1 MCYATA
7 VRARSREA
15 GFPVFNAKR
24 AAGLLHLQSGAVVHV
39 DGPSGGF
46 PVLFLHGM
54 GGGAWSWK
62 PQRDVF
68 SESYRVFV
76 WEARGHGSAARV
88 DDAGVDDYYADAR
101 EALAAVLDDARRP
114 AVLVGHSLGGLLATR
129 LACEVAAGEAGL
141 FLIEP
146 GYELFGKT
154 PLAAA
159 APLLGPLA
167 GAFYRVA
174 LRGAFARTFANQA
187 RMEEAWPD
195 QAAQVPFEYP
205 RFFREAFAGAKG
217 FQGLDF
223 AKDIHDPTFLLE
235 GSRVPRTLRR
245 GIGRLA
251 KTLRE
256 HLGEDFHHETIPGGH
271 YLQLDAPETV
281 NGLLR
286 RFLEKRR

>member
-7 VRARSREA
+7 VRAHSFEA
-15 GFPVFNAKR
+15 GFPVFVRNVHD
-24 AAGLLHLQSGAVVHV
+24 GLLQLRSGGVVHV
-39 DGPSGGF
+39 HGPSDGF

-76 WEARGHGSAARV
+76 WEARGHGNAARV
-88 DDAGVDDYYADAR
+88 DDAGVEDYYADAR

-114 AVLVGHSLGGLLATR
+114 AVLVGHSLGGLLAMR
-129 LACEVAAGEAGL
+129 LACDVAAGEAGL

-146 GYELFGKT
+146 GYEIFGKT
-154 PLAAA
+154 ALAFA
-159 APLLGPLA
+159 APLLGPLT
-167 GAFYRVA
+167 GALARA
-174 LRGAFARTFANQA
+174 TLRSSFARAFENRT

-195 QAAQVPFEYP
+195 QAGQVPFEYP
-205 RFFREAFAGAKG
+205 RFFRDAFAGTKG
-217 FQGLDF
+217 FQARDF

-235 GSRVPRTLRR
+235 GSRVPITVRR
-245 GIGRLA
+245 GIRRLA
-251 KTLRE
+251 ETLRA
-256 HLGEDFHHETIPGGH
+256 HLGEDFHHETVPGGH
-271 YLQLDAPETV
+271 YLQLDAPDTV
-281 NGLLR
+281 NNLLR

>member
-15 GFPVFNAKR
+15 GFPVFVRNVHD
-24 AAGLLHLQSGAVVHV
+24 GLLQLRSGAVLHV

-62 PQRDVF
+62 PQRDAL
-68 SESYRVFV
+68 SATYRLFV
-76 WEARGHGSAARV
+76 WEARGHGSAPRV
-88 DDAGVDDYYADAR
+88 NDAGVEDYYADAR

-114 AVLVGHSLGGLLATR
+114 AIVVGHSLGGLLAMR
-129 LACEVAAGEAGL
+129 LACDVAGGEVGL

-146 GYELFGKT
+146 GYEMFGKT
-154 PLAAA
+154 PIGAAA
-159 APLLGPLA
+159 TVLGPLT
-167 GAFYRVA
+167 GALTKA
-174 LRGAFARTFANQA
+174 TLRSAFARTFEHRE

-195 QAAQVPFEYP
+195 QAGQVPFEYP
-205 RFFREAFAGAKG
+205 RFFRDVFAGAKG
-217 FQGLDF
+217 FEVRDF

-245 GIGRLA
+245 GIRRLA
-251 KTLRE
+251 ETLRA
-256 HLGEDFHHETIPGGH
+256 HLGEDFHHETVFGGH
-271 YLQLDAPETV
+271 YLQLDVPDTV
-281 NGLLR
+281 NSLLR
-286 RFLEKRR
+286 RFLEKRL